1 MLSDAERQ
9 QFDQIAG
16 ALSQDASFKRASRTA
31 ERAIS
36 ERPMAKPA
44 KPSEPSEPSE
54 PSRLTSNAS
63 AVATQRGAWDQLC
76 DWAERRWAAR
86 QQQS

>member
-16 ALSQDASFKRASRTA
+16 VLNEDASFTRASRTA
-31 ERAIS
+31 EQEVS
-36 ERPMAKPA
+36 ERTIAKPA
-44 KPSEPSEPSE
+44 GRPSG
-54 PSRLTSNAS
+54 AS
-63 AVATQRGAWDQLC
+63 AVGTQRGAWDRLC

-86 QQQS
+86 QQHS